1 MRLAVIM
8 LVWLGGVTV
17 AWADLRLMMIEQPGC
32 IHCAAWDAQI
42 APVYPLTSEGRAAP
56 LVRQQLRDPLPE
68 GIVLDV
74 PPVFTPTFILLD
86 DGVETA
92 RLQGYPGEDF
102 FWGLL
107 AQMLADLSNP
117 QEE

>member
-1 MRLAVIM
+1 MRLAVIA
-8 LVWLGGVTV
+8 VAWFGCVTA
-17 AWADLRLMMIEQPGC
+17 AWADLRLMMVEQPGC

-42 APVYPLTSEGRAAP
+42 APIYPLTPEGRAAP
-56 LVRQQLRDPLPE
+56 LMRQQLRDPLPK
-68 GIVLDV
+68 GVVLDV

-86 DGVETA
+86 DGVEVA

-107 AQMLADLSNP
+107 GQMLADLP
-117 QEE
+117 TLQEE